1 LVEPEVKRLSDW
13 LVKPLAR
20 LLHERLGLSPTQV
33 SWASFWASLAAAA
46 AIAVGRVPLGL
57 GLMALGQVLDGL
69 DGGIARIY
77 GLASERGHRLD
88 TLLDRASETL
98 IFLAFGVAGLVPFL
112 HVLLAIAAV
121 LLLTTVCDRSGF
133 DPGFKRFVLYFGAW
147 VPYPTLFAVIF
158 GANLAAYVIGL
169 LIIDCQFQNRMDA
182 LGGDLDTVASRAAR
196 VEAAESTAAPPTS
209 QPVLS
214 EPPG

>member
-1 LVEPEVKRLSDW
+1 MKRLSDW

-147 VPYPTLFAVIF
+147 VPYPTLFALIF

-196 VEAAESTAAPPTS
+196 LEDQEAETAGGARLPAPAADPS
-209 QPVLS
+209 
-214 EPPG
+214 